1 MRAAKG
7 EHALSVTPCVS
18 GGCILRLLA
27 LEAGADYVHQDVG
40 DEDEEDGV

>member
-27 LEAGADYVHQDVG
+27 LEDGADDVHQDVC